1 MKPLFFVKRSL
12 LRTILLI
19 IVPVIIVAAAVY
31 YEALKENESLIKA
44 QILFIA
50 ILFTQTLHI
59 LTRFQ
64 KTMTIHSDRIE
75 FTYTLFRKKEVTYF
89 KQIRNITIMGGSGQ
103 FGYWWLWRI
112 HFHKRGYASMPL
124 RGSFTTKDQKEA
136 TKLLYELADENEF
149 YIEQFVLTKNSS
161 GRAKSARN

>member
-112 HFHKRGYASMPL
+112 HFHKRGYAVNFP
-124 RGSFTTKDQKEA
+124 
-136 TKLLYELADENEF
+136 
-149 YIEQFVLTKNSS
+149 
-161 GRAKSARN
+161 